1 MEIGEKV
8 RNGLV
13 EEPKKTFENAVEEN
27 FVDLV
32 K

>member
-1 MEIGEKV
+1 
-8 RNGLV
+8 LV

-32 K
+32 KWLLIVNG